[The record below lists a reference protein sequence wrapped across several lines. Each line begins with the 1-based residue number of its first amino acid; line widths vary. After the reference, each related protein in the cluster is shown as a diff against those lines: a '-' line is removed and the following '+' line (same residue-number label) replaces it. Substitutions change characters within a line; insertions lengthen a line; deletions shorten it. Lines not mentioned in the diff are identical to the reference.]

1 MTSIEVFLVPE
12 QELVLD
18 AIDYCAHV
26 DLGDIAIYIPGDS
39 PEKRAAWLMGFWE
52 QLTEYMA
59 EYADKEHL
67 TDWVEGGNK
76 WSISRLLRTVQGGNV
91 CKFSLQGV
99 GRLPTV
105 LVVILMKR

>member
-1 MTSIEVFLVPE
+1 MTTIEVFPMPG

-18 AIDYCAHV
+18 SSDWYVSIS
-26 DLGDIAIYIPGDS
+26 LGDITIYIPGGNHED
-39 PEKRAAWLMGFWE
+39 RADWLMGFWE

-76 WSISRLLRTVQGGNV
+76 
-91 CKFSLQGV
+91 
-99 GRLPTV
+99 
-105 LVVILMKR
+105 